1 MNETRDET
9 IRILVV
15 DDDHEVADILKDL
28 VSSQDRIVHACYDGL
43 TAIRNIQENPYDL
56 VIVDLMMPKVGGI
69 EVLRYARQAKS
80 DVVVMII
87 TGYASLETA
96 ITAIQEGAYDYIRK
110 PCKLEEFQIAVNNA
124 VEKIKLNR
132 EKHELLEKLQQ
143 AYRDLESLKREKGE
157 GGKIAS
163 VNFFSSN
170 MPGLHYLYDDRTLQD
185 RMVEQLQ
192 TLTSMKEK
200 GLLEESEFRA
210 LKDHFFKTVR
220 GGRLD

>member
-1 MNETRDET
+1 MNDARDER
-9 IRILVV
+9 IRVLVV

-28 VSSQDRIVHACYDGL
+28 VSSQDRVVHACYDGL
-43 TAIRNIQENPYDL
+43 TAIRNIQEDPYDL
-56 VIVDLMMPKVGGI
+56 IIVDLMMPKVGGI

-110 PCKLEEFQIAVNNA
+110 PCKLEEFRIAVDNA
-124 VEKIKLNR
+124 VEKIRLNR
-132 EKHELLEKLQQ
+132 EKRELLEKLQR
-143 AYRDLESLKREKGE
+143 AYREMESLRREKQQE
-157 GGKIAS
+157 GKIAS

-170 MPGLHYLYDDRTLQD
+170 MAGLHYLYDDRTLQD
-185 RMVEQLQ
+185 KMLEQLRE
-192 TLTSMKEK
+192 LASMKEK
-200 GLLEESEFRA
+200 GLLKDSEFEA

-220 GGRLD
+220 VGRLG

>member
-1 MNETRDET
+1 MMDVGGER

-28 VSSQDRIVHACYDGL
+28 VCSPDRIVHACYDGL
-43 TAIRNIQENPYDL
+43 TAIRSIQEDPYDL
-56 VIVDLMMPKVGGI
+56 IITDLMMPRVGGI

-110 PCKLEEFQIAVNNA
+110 PCKLEEFRIAVNNA

-132 EKHELLEKLQQ
+132 EKRDLLEKLRS
-143 AYRDLESLKREKGE
+143 AYREMESLRRERPQE
-157 GGKIAS
+157 GKIAS

-185 RMVEQLQ
+185 RMLEQLRE
-192 TLTSMKEK
+192 LASMKEK
-200 GLLEESEFRA
+200 GLLKDSEFEA
-210 LKDHFFKTVR
+210 LKDHFFKTVQAR
-220 GGRLD
+220 RVG

>member
-1 MNETRDET
+1 MTGAVDER

-43 TAIRNIQENPYDL
+43 TAIRNIQEDPYDL

-110 PCKLEEFQIAVNNA
+110 PCKLEEFRIAVNNA

-132 EKHELLEKLQQ
+132 EKRELLEKLQQ
-143 AYRDLESLKREKGE
+143 AYRDLESLRREKGE

-220 GGRLD
+220 VGRLG

>member
-1 MNETRDET
+1 
-9 IRILVV
+9 
-15 DDDHEVADILKDL
+15 
-28 VSSQDRIVHACYDGL
+28 
-43 TAIRNIQENPYDL
+43 
-56 VIVDLMMPKVGGI
+56 MMPKVGGI

-110 PCKLEEFQIAVNNA
+110 PCKLEEFRIAVNNA
-124 VEKIKLNR
+124 IEKIRLNR
-132 EKHELLEKLQQ
+132 DKRELLKKLHD
-143 AYRDLESLKREKGE
+143 AYRELESVKREKGQ

-185 RMVEQLQ
+185 KMLEQLQ

-200 GLLEESEFRA
+200 GLLEEGEFRA
-210 LKDHFFKTVR
+210 LKDHFLKTVR
-220 GGRLD
+220 VGRVG